1 MSLAYPELNQH
12 ILDMAEGDEEFR
24 EDLTKAIHSG
34 LIELQE
40 KYAEGKQLKDDVI
53 IQQIRHK
60 VKPTLAMFGFDDLS
74 EILIAGKDIIETSG
88 FGDEFDSHFSLFQRK
103 LKVAIQEVKFL
114 LEPKLNS

>member
-24 EDLTKAIHSG
+24 EDLTKAIHTG

-74 EILIAGKDIIETSG
+74 EILISGKDIIETSG
-88 FGDEFDSHFSLFQRK
+88 FGDEFDSHFLLFQSRI
-103 LKVAIQEVKFL
+103 KVAIQEVKYL